1 MLNLPQHKLKGDVI
15 TRWGST
21 YDMVSRVIEQQQ
33 AISAVF
39 LEDRKHWSNMLTD
52 IELGTLEIVEE
63 ILKTVSSL
71 TDALAGE
78 KEVTVSAIPC
88 ILKHIKNKFSP
99 SNTLV
104 VH

>member
-1 MLNLPQHKLKGDVI
+1 
-15 TRWGST
+15 
-21 YDMVSRVIEQQQ
+21 
-33 AISAVF
+33 
-39 LEDRKHWSNMLTD
+39 MLTD

-71 TDALAGE
+71 ADALAGE

-99 SNTLV
+99 SSTGTLAEDMKHTLLEDIEIV
-104 VH
+104 MILL